1 MELTARN
8 EVSKIAGEK
17 LFENKIKKFLDDN
30 GAYYVKFFAN
40 AFTKTGVPD
49 ILASVNGY
57 FVGIEVKAT
66 TGRPSELQLYNI
78 RKIKES
84 GGFAFVL
91 YPSAFEEFKKFITDL
106 QRDIFNRDNIREIWR

>member
-1 MELTARN
+1 M
-8 EVSKIAGEK
+8 SKIAGEK